1 MAEWVRS
8 WFTASGASVASLEVT
23 WNGSVR
29 SPLAGISRAST
40 RMVAMLSGLPE
51 LSMAIMLQLST
62 IDTRL
67 VDTELRRQAAMVY
80 ESSVAGSLD
89 LPWRISEPEQWEQS
103 AHQAAIAAAMQC
115 LEQRHSTQ
123 LEGFLDLRRPR
134 ARARASMTGLSQ
146 VLKLWHRSRSDRHV
160 ISR

>member
-51 LSMAIMLQLST
+51 LSMATIQQLST

-67 VDTELRRQAAMVY
+67 VPKGLQRQAALVY
-80 ESSVAGSLD
+80 ESSVAVLWDCPTRVSNA
-89 LPWRISEPEQWEQS
+89 EQWEQH
-103 AHQAAIAAAMQC
+103 AH
-115 LEQRHSTQ
+115 E
-123 LEGFLDLRRPR
+123 
-134 ARARASMTGLSQ
+134 AS
-146 VLKLWHRSRSDRHV
+146 
-160 ISR
+160 I